1 MKKTILFLPLLA
13 LIACGANAAEIE
25 AKVKANLQ
33 RQQDSI
39 ANVEKIKADAIASVQ
54 NQTPQEG
61 DTQNSETAT
70 TQEST
75 KSQQKLAWNYSG
87 SIDKYPIRAQ
97 INYGEGTNS
106 EGSGA
111 LEIPITGYY
120 FYESQNQKIPIEG
133 SSSGSGTIY
142 FVAHTS
148 GGDETF
154 EGQFTGSMLEDFS
167 GTWSKGN
174 KQLNFTLIYKK

>member
-1 MKKTILFLPLLA
+1 MKKTILSLPLLA
-13 LIACGANAAEIE
+13 LIACGPNAAEIE
-25 AKVKANLQ
+25 TKVKADLQ

-54 NQTPQEG
+54 NPTPQETN
-61 DTQNSETAT
+61 TQNSETA
-70 TQEST
+70 
-75 KSQQKLAWNYSG
+75 WNYSG
-87 SIDKYPIRAQ
+87 TIDKYPIRAQ

-120 FYESQNQKIPIEG
+120 FYESKNQKIPIEG

-167 GTWSKGN
+167 GTWAKGN
-174 KQLNFTLIYKK
+174 KQLNFSLNSKK

>member
-13 LIACGANAAEIE
+13 LIACGPNAAEI
-25 AKVKANLQ
+25 KADLK

-39 ANVEKIKADAIASVQ
+39 ANVETIKAEAFASAQRQQVQ
-54 NQTPQEG
+54 ESN
-61 DTQNSETAT
+61 TQNSEAG
-70 TQEST
+70 
-75 KSQQKLAWNYSG
+75 WNYSG
-87 SIDKYPIRAQ
+87 AIDKYPIKAQ

-106 EGSGA
+106 EGTGA
-111 LEIPITGYY
+111 LQIPITGYY

-133 SSSGSGTIY
+133 SSNGSGTIY

-154 EGQFTGSMLEDFS
+154 DGQFTGSMLEDFS
-167 GTWSKGN
+167 GTWSKGS
-174 KQLNFTLIYKK
+174 KQLNFSLNSKK